1 MSSHV
6 LTLRLSNNK
15 NWCSEFTAHNPSE
28 LAAGIRA
35 AWDVYI
41 RDVGAPRL
49 RLPLG
54 DMSPAMAAAAARKRT
69 REWLAER
76 LARPNTTEQQLAS
89 WHAQV
94 SSWTFDATREL
105 GDSPTL
111 YLHVRGPASG
121 LFLAVPPFP
130 RVARRV
136 DAGLASRLW
145 NQMAALAD
153 HDVNLLALAGSVS
166 ASIEALYV
174 EARAKDVSAR
184 RAAFRLIAQE
194 EGQ

>member
-54 DMSPAMAAAAARKRT
+54 DMSPAMAAAAARKASQ
-69 REWLAER
+69 WLR
-76 LARPNTTEQQLAS
+76 R
-89 WHAQV
+89 HA
-94 SSWTFDATREL
+94 
-105 GDSPTL
+105 
-111 YLHVRGPASG
+111 
-121 LFLAVPPFP
+121 
-130 RVARRV
+130 
-136 DAGLASRLW
+136 
-145 NQMAALAD
+145 
-153 HDVNLLALAGSVS
+153 
-166 ASIEALYV
+166 
-174 EARAKDVSAR
+174 
-184 RAAFRLIAQE
+184 
-194 EGQ
+194 